1 MKRFV
6 RVAGLILLM
15 VSLFASCKK
24 KDEYLV
30 TANGLKYRFIEQKNG
45 RHPHSGELMR
55 MHLKYR
61 DTKDKV
67 LYDSQVMGEN
77 FILQLTA
84 PTFVGGI
91 EEGFAMMGEGDS
103 AIFLVPADSIFD
115 KTFRQVLPPSVN
127 KGDMLK
133 FEVRMLT
140 IMNADE
146 YRKETKED
154 KKEVSELEDLNIN
167 VYLAEN
173 ELNVTPAKPGIYF
186 IVIKEGKGKKPA
198 KGDSVEV
205 RYTGSFLNGEVF
217 DGSKKAGENL
227 SYVLGDGLRLDA
239 WEQAISSM
247 KEGSICRLILSSENA
262 FGKDGFG
269 PVPPATPVVY
279 DIELIRVK
287 SAKATL

>member
-1 MKRFV
+1 MKSFV
-6 RVAGLILLM
+6 RVAGLFLLM
-15 VSLFASCKK
+15 IGLFASCKK

-30 TANGLKYRFIEQKNG
+30 TANGLKYRFIEKKNG

-146 YRKETKED
+146 YRKETSEV
-154 KKEVSELEDLNIN
+154 KKEVSEMEDLNIN

-173 ELNVTPAKPGIYF
+173 ELNVTPAKPGVYF
-186 IVIKEGKGKKPA
+186 IVMKEGKGNKPV

-227 SYVLGDGLRLDA
+227 RYVLGDGLRLDA

-247 KEGSICRLILSSENA
+247 KEGAVCRLILSSENA

-269 PVPPATPVVY
+269 PVPPSTPVVY
-279 DIELIRVK
+279 DIELVRVK
-287 SAKATL
+287 SSKAAL